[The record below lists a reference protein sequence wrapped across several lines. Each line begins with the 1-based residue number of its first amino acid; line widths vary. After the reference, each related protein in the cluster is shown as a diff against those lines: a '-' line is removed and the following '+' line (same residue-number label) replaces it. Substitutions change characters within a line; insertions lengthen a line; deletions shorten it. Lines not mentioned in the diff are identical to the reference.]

1 MPGKIKKHTVDQY
14 IELAINAV
22 SDKKA
27 ISPVLLDFREMRGTV
42 CDAFLICHG
51 NSRVQVEAIAN
62 HVIAEIKKKT
72 GVNPSYVEGFEN
84 AEWVLIDYFDMVVH
98 IFNETRRKFYNLEQL
113 WADAKI
119 RVISED
125 H

>member
-1 MPGKIKKHTVDQY
+1 MPGKIKKQSVDQY
-14 IELAINAV
+14 IDLAINAV

-27 ISPVLLDFREMRGTV
+27 INPVLLDFRDLKGAI

-84 AEWVLIDYFDMVVH
+84 AEWVLIDYFDLVIH
-98 IFNETRRKFYNLEQL
+98 IFAEPRRKFFNLEQL

-119 RVISED
+119 RMIGFD